1 MSYLQQPFLVLSVAC
16 PHEGHML
23 STNFPLLPL
32 PEKTKIG

>member
-23 STNFPLLPL
+23 STNLPLLPL